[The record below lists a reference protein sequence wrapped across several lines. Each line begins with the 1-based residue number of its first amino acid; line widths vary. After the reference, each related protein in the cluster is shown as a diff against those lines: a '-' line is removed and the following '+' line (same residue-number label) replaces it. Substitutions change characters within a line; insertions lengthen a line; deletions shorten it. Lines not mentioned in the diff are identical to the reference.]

1 MKWIIMFFMLG
12 LPAFYGIRLMRKEK
26 HRKKKQLDL
35 AMAYD
40 RLVLRNKLSIEHSEV
55 LGDSILALDRRNN
68 KLLLV
73 DHSET
78 GKQEVCIP
86 LTAIAAAKISKE
98 RNDKGHIKKI
108 WLQVKNSNGNIHRIC
123 FFDEATDP
131 VFGLLRFSRR
141 AVHWA
146 DRINPGKDQGK
157 VALEQELVF

>member
-1 MKWIIMFFMLG
+1 MKLIIMFFMLG

-35 AMAYD
+35 ARAYD

-73 DHSET
+73 DHSKT
-78 GKQEVCIP
+78 GRQEVCIP
-86 LTAIAAAKISKE
+86 LTAIAAVKIIKE
-98 RNDKGHIKKI
+98 RNAGGHIKKI
-108 WLQVKNSNGNIHRIC
+108 WLQLKNSNGNIYRVC
-123 FFDEATDP
+123 FFDETSDP

-141 AVHWA
+141 ALHWA
-146 DRINPGKDQGK
+146 DRINSDKLRGKAVLG
-157 VALEQELVF
+157 QELVF